1 MKTLCLKSIGFCFKY
16 RSFNL
21 LNLFFKNNQ
30 MITHIKGRLT
40 EKTPTYVVIDCNG
53 IGYKLNIS
61 LQTYSNIKEE
71 DCSLFTHLSV
81 KEDSHT
87 LYGFSDEDERT
98 LFRNLISVSGVG
110 PSTAQVVLSTFT
122 PKETCQYIISADVA
136 ALQSVK
142 GIGGKTAQRIIID
155 LKDKLGKGITTTDIP
170 LYQNNDLRSEAL
182 SALVALGFSKKVAEQ
197 KVDNTLRNSSEDLSV
212 EALVKSALSGM

>member
-1 MKTLCLKSIGFCFKY
+1 
-16 RSFNL
+16 
-21 LNLFFKNNQ
+21 
-30 MITHIKGRLT
+30 MITHIKGRLV

-61 LQTYSNIKEE
+61 LQTYSSIKEE
-71 DCSLFTHLSV
+71 NCFLFTHFSV
-81 KEDSHT
+81 KEDAHT
-87 LYGFSDEDERT
+87 LYGFGDEAERA

-122 PKETCQYIISADVA
+122 PQETSQHIISADVA

-170 LYQNNDLRSEAL
+170 LSQNNDLRSEAL

-197 KVDNTLRNSSEDLSV
+197 KVDNILKNSSGDLSV